1 MSPGVR
7 VLVVTNDFPPRVG
20 GINDY
25 VHQLVR
31 RLEPGSVTVLASTSP
46 GAAAFDATF
55 PQRVVRQPVRML
67 LPTPAALAAASRLV
81 VAEQPDVVL
90 FGAAAPL
97 AVMGA
102 SLRRRFGVPYV
113 ACTHGLELAA
123 TRVPPGGSFLRRL
136 GRTAAAVTVVSHYV
150 GERLV
155 PFLGGTRVE
164 LLPSGVDAQHFHP
177 AVTADDVRRQHA
189 LGPGPVIACVSR
201 LVPRKGQDQLLR
213 VLPRLI
219 GEFPHARLLI
229 VGGGS
234 YERALRRLTA
244 RLGLEQ
250 RVVFA
255 GEVPYDRLP
264 DYFRAGDIFAMPC
277 RSRYGGLEVEG
288 LGAVFLQAA
297 AVGRACVVGRSG
309 GAPEAVRHGETG
321 LVVDGTDLD
330 DVSAALR
337 ALLRDPARAEA
348 MGANGAAWVYGE
360 RTWDHMAA
368 RLRDLLAACARERCG
383 AGV

>member
-1 MSPGVR
+1 MSQSGR

-31 RLEPGSVTVLASTSP
+31 RLDPGSVTVLASTFP

-67 LPTPAALAAASRLV
+67 LPTPATLAAASRLV

-102 SLRRRFGVPYV
+102 TLRRRFGVPYV

-123 TRVPPGGSFLRRL
+123 TRVPLAGGFLRRL

-150 GERLV
+150 GDRLI

-164 LLPSGVDAQHFHP
+164 LLPSGVDAQRFHP
-177 AVTADDVRRQHA
+177 AVTADAVRRHHA

-201 LVPRKGQDQLLR
+201 LVPRKGQDQLIR
-213 VLPRLI
+213 VLPRLV
-219 GEFPHARLLI
+219 GEFPQARLLI

-234 YERALRRLTA
+234 YERTLRRLTA
-244 RLGLEQ
+244 RLGLAE

-264 DYFRAGDIFAMPC
+264 EYFRAGDIFAMPC

-297 AVGRACVVGRSG
+297 AVGRACVAGRSG

-330 DVSAALR
+330 NLTAALLT
-337 ALLRDPARAEA
+337 LLRDPARAHA
-348 MGANGAAWVYGE
+348 MGAAGAAWVHDSL
-360 RTWDHMAA
+360 TWDHMAA
-368 RLRDLLAACARERCG
+368 RLRNLLAACARERRRG
-383 AGV
+383 GL

>member
-1 MSPGVR
+1 MTHAGR
-7 VLVVTNDFPPRVG
+7 VLVITNDFPPRVG

-31 RLEPGSVTVLASTSP
+31 RLDPGSVTVLASSSP
-46 GAAAFDATF
+46 GAAVFDATF

-67 LPTPAALAAASRLV
+67 LPTPGVLAAASRLV

-97 AVMGA
+97 AMMGA
-102 SLRRRFGVPYV
+102 TLRRRYGVPYV

-123 TRVPPGGSFLRRL
+123 TRVPLAGGFLRRL
-136 GRTAAAVTVVSHYV
+136 GRTAAAVTVVSHHV

-155 PFLGGTRVE
+155 PFLGGGTRVE
-164 LLPSGVDAQHFHP
+164 LLPSGVDVQHFHP

-189 LGPGPVIACVSR
+189 LGPGPIIACVSR
-201 LVPRKGQDQLLR
+201 LVPRKGQDQLIR

-219 GEFPHARLLI
+219 GAFPHVRLLI

-255 GEVPYDRLP
+255 GEVPYDLLP
-264 DYFRAGDIFAMPC
+264 AYFRAGDVFAMPC
-277 RSRYGGLEVEG
+277 RSRFGGLEVEG

-297 AVGRACVVGRSG
+297 AVGRACVAGRSG
-309 GAPEAVRHGETG
+309 GAPEAVRHGDTG

-330 DVSAALR
+330 DWPR
-337 ALLRDPARAEA
+337 
-348 MGANGAAWVYGE
+348 
-360 RTWDHMAA
+360 
-368 RLRDLLAACARERCG
+368 RCG
-383 AGV
+383 RCCATRPGRTRWARRAQPGCTAR